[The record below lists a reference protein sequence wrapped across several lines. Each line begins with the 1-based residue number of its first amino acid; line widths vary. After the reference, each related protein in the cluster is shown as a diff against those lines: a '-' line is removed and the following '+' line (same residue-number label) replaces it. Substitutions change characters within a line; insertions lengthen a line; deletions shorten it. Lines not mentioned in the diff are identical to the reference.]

1 MGDGYEFNS
10 SELGSELPRIG
21 VVHKR
26 FRPRP
31 RPYQLHVI
39 THTHNFTQ
47 WAWDHAEEGS
57 NLRPS
62 REPPFDCA
70 LLRDVS
76 CHTARRLAR
85 TSSNSNRR
93 AAFAAHASMVLAS
106 ALCYPAIAPRL
117 PNGTLRNKHA
127 PQSQRVHHLPRRTV
141 STTKSRARRP
151 ARPYSS
157 SSAPTVVADLDA

>member
-1 MGDGYEFNS
+1 MRAASSSCSWMGDGYEFNS

-93 AAFAAHASMVLAS
+93 AAYFAAHASGS
-106 ALCYPAIAPRL
+106 GFCALLPSHSTSPAQRHTPQQARTAIA
-117 PNGTLRNKHA
+117 T
-127 PQSQRVHHLPRRTV
+127 
-141 STTKSRARRP
+141 RA
-151 ARPYSS
+151 S
-157 SSAPTVVADLDA
+157 PT